1 MVEVD
6 ERHAARH
13 VTVSST
19 NKEQPEIEAIL
30 GKNTTR
36 LTCYS
41 NSFRCLKFHLED
53 AKIPPLTA
61 PKVEQATKNGI
72 SQRNADPNNL
82 FAKVCKRVEVK
93 VINLSSGY
101 ITGSCASEGK
111 TYHCHSIG

>member
-41 NSFRCLKFHLED
+41 NSFRYLKFHLED

-82 FAKVCKRVEVK
+82 FAKVCKRVK